1 MMEKEKRVDVLLV
14 EDSLDDSELTGYAL
28 EIGNDRVHFLHLKD
42 GVEAINFIFP
52 DQEGAQGIYNN
63 LSLILLD
70 LKLPKL
76 DGLEVLK
83 RIRSDE
89 RTRNIPVVI
98 LSSSNEIKD
107 IKEAYTNGVN
117 SYVVKPV
124 EYEKYISTVSAIS
137 AYWSRVNRKS
147 VV

>member
-1 MMEKEKRVDVLLV
+1 MEREKKVDVLLV

-52 DQEGAQGIYNN
+52 EEGNRIPSN

-98 LSSSNEIKD
+98 LSSSNEVKD

-147 VV
+147 MV